1 MTNCGPDLCFQAAKM
16 SSQKKCPDCGS
27 LEIVE
32 DSHYAQNQLVCAD
45 CGFILTEGLLT
56 TTYADEEHLQG
67 EAKNSKIAQ
76 NSLYLTKT

>member
-1 MTNCGPDLCFQAAKM
+1 M
-16 SSQKKCPDCGS
+16 STQKKCPDCGS

-32 DSHYAQNQLVCAD
+32 DSHYTQNQLVCAD

-67 EAKNSKIAQ
+67 ESKNKVELKLLGLFWIPVIYIDK
-76 NSLYLTKT
+76 NIPCGLL

>member
-1 MTNCGPDLCFQAAKM
+1 M
-16 SSQKKCPDCGS
+16 STQKKCPDCGS

-32 DSHYAQNQLVCAD
+32 DSHYTQNQLVCAD

-67 EAKNSKIAQ
+67 ESKNNNGTKNSWDHKV
-76 NSLYLTKT
+76 